1 MRTTPLILA
10 GLLCTTA
17 VRADVPN
24 VVTDVAPIHSLVSQV
39 MEGVGEP
46 TLLVPGARSPHGY
59 SMKVSEAR
67 RISRADLIVWVGEG
81 LTPWLERSVSTL
93 GQKATSIELL
103 DIKGLTLLPYGDD
116 DAEHDDHDDH
126 EEHDDHAEEGEGHDD
141 HDHGAVDPHIWLDP
155 QNAAVILD
163 AVAQA
168 LSDQDPENA
177 ARYAENAAK
186 SIAEIEGLTADLNAL
201 MLPAADKPYF
211 VYHDAYRY
219 FEGRFGLGR
228 AIAVAGGHG
237 QRPGARRL
245 SEVRALLAETGA
257 RCVFSEVQF
266 GDRAATAIIQG
277 TDVRAAM
284 LDPLGGESEPGPAL
298 YDATLRRLARTLAE
312 CLS

>member
-1 MRTTPLILA
+1 M
-10 GLLCTTA
+10 
-17 VRADVPN
+17 
-24 VVTDVAPIHSLVSQV
+24 VTDIAPIHSLVSQV
-39 MEGVGEP
+39 MQGVGEP
-46 TLLVPGARSPHGY
+46 FLLVPGARSPHGY

-67 RISRADLIVWVGEG
+67 RVDQADLVFWVGEG
-81 LTPWLERSVSTL
+81 LTPWLARSIETL
-93 GQKATSIELL
+93 GQDATSIELL
-103 DIKGLTLLPYGDD
+103 DLKGLTLLPYGEEGHDD
-116 DAEHDDHDDH
+116 HEGHDEHAGHDDHDDH
-126 EEHDDHAEEGEGHDD
+126 ADHAEHDDHADHAEHDD
-141 HDHGAVDPHIWLDP
+141 DHSKEEDHDAHDHGAIDPHIWLDP

-186 SIAEIEGLTADLNAL
+186 SIAEIEGLTADLTAL
-201 MLPAADKPYF
+201 MLPAADKPYCG
-211 VYHDAYRY
+211 YHDAYRY

-298 YDATLRRLARTLAE
+298 YDDTLRRLARTLAE